1 MLILALDTSSAAGSA
16 AIVRD
21 GTVAIERDGD
31 GTHTHG
37 ERLPLELMALLR
49 DAGLTLAG
57 IDGFAVVTGPGSFT
71 GLRVGIATIQGL
83 ALAGR
88 KLVTPVSAFEALAF
102 GLRSSDLGR
111 RTSDVGP
118 RASDLGPRTSDVGP
132 RASDLGPRAS
142 DVIAVWIDAHRR
154 EVFGT
159 LYAADGRTVLEPPAA
174 LAPEAT
180 IEKWMASV
188 PAGTRMRF
196 IGDGAVRY
204 ADVIRAQLGERA
216 ILADATPPLAGAA
229 GVIAA
234 AEPGRAVTPH
244 AVVPLYVRRSDAE
257 LARDRAQASPR
268 PH

>member
-31 GTHTHG
+31 GTRTHG

-102 GLRSSDLGR
+102 GLR
-111 RTSDVGP
+111 T
-118 RASDLGPRTSDVGP
+118 SDLGPRTSDVGP
-132 RASDLGPRAS
+132 RAA

-174 LAPEAT
+174 FAPEAT

-216 ILADATPPLAGAA
+216 ILPAATPPLAGAA